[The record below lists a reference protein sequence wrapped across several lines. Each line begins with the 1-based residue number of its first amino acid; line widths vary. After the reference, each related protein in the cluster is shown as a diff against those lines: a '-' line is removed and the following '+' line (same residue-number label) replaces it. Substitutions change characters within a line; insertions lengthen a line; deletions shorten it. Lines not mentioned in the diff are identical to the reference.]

1 MTLIVRNVYG
11 SFILR
16 LSKNSPRTHLNNT
29 LGSTLTSAQTRTEQ
43 LAARSM
49 GFSAGPDVGKTSNEV
64 NRSPRFSSRRETRL
78 LTVSSSDPLVLTT
91 VVDLSGRM
99 TRARVQLS
107 AWSTPPAPVPIV
119 SVVVS
124 SSEEPTDSASPA
136 AAAAACSCF
145 GLSPSLWRSRD
156 LDLK

>member
-1 MTLIVRNVYG
+1 MFLF
-11 SFILR
+11 S
-16 LSKNSPRTHLNNT
+16 HLKRT

-49 GFSAGPDVGKTSNEV
+49 GFSAGPDVGKTSKDV
-64 NRSPRFSSRRETRL
+64 YRSPLFSRRRDTRL

-91 VVDLSGRM
+91 VVDLSGRI

-107 AWSTPPAPVPIV
+107 PPPAPCWSTPVVV

-124 SSEEPTDSASPA
+124 SSEEPTDSPSPA
-136 AAAAACSCF
+136 VDCGCLA
-145 GLSPSLWRSRD
+145 LSISLWRSRD
-156 LDLK
+156 LDLKGISVDYKFISD